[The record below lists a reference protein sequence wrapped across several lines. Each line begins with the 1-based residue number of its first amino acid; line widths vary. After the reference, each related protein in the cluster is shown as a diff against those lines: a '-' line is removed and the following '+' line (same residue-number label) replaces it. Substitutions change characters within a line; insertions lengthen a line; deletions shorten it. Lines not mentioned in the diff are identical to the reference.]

1 MFHEIGLKNS
11 ANGKFDFIKHLNFPK
26 LFKKML
32 KKKSEENIGEIDKI
46 KKQPPEVFYK
56 NTSGRLLLKI
66 YHKKRKMNEDDIEE
80 LIGVVKERKD
90 RTKSKV

>member
-1 MFHEIGLKNS
+1 MFQEIGLKNS
-11 ANGKFDFIKHLNFPK
+11 ANGKFDFIKHLNFP
-26 LFKKML
+26 KML

-66 YHKKRKMNEDDIEE
+66 CHKKRKMNEDDIEE